1 MSTIVLNPARF
12 TEKPIAVLFDFDN
25 TLYAYGPANEAGM
38 LAVRAKAM
46 KKTGVG
52 SDEFDTAFAKARS
65 DTKKQLGKT
74 ASSHNRLLY
83 FQRTLEL
90 LDFRSQIQL
99 SLEFEQAF
107 WASYLS
113 TMELRKGVID
123 FLDQLAR
130 ANIRKVLVTDL
141 TTQIQFRKL
150 IYLELDLRFE
160 FIVTS
165 EESGEDK
172 PHRSGF
178 DLALN
183 KLNSQEDSS
192 EAIDHTGKIWMIGDN
207 LKSDIEGAKNA
218 VNATT
223 LALKSEIGD
232 HDSNASIDMI
242 FESFKDLKQFVSDK
256 GWDDIE
262 DA

>member
-1 MSTIVLNPARF
+1 MSNTILNSHRF

-25 TLYAYGPANEAGM
+25 TLYPYAPANEAGM
-38 LAVRAKAM
+38 LAVRTKAI
-46 KKTGVG
+46 KKTGVR
-52 SDEFDTAFAKARS
+52 SDEFDGAFAKARS
-65 DTKKQLGKT
+65 DTKKQLGTT
-74 ASSHNRLLY
+74 ASSHSRLLY

-90 LDFRSQIQL
+90 LGFRSQIQL
-99 SLEFEQAF
+99 SLEFEQTF
-107 WASYLS
+107 WASYLAA
-113 TMELRKGVID
+113 MELREGVTE

-150 IYLELDLRFE
+150 IYLELDLCFE

-172 PHRSGF
+172 PLPSSF
-178 DLALN
+178 NLALN
-183 KLNSQEDSS
+183 KLNSQEYSS
-192 EAIDHTGKIWMIGDN
+192 ETNAGKGKIWMIGDN
-207 LKSDIEGAKNA
+207 LKSDIEGAKHA

-223 LALKSEIGD
+223 LALKSGIAD
-232 HDSNASIDMI
+232 HDNTSIDMI
-242 FESFKDLKQFVSDK
+242 FESFNDLRQFVSNK
-256 GWDDIE
+256 GWDNIQ

>member
-1 MSTIVLNPARF
+1 MSTTVLNPDRF

-38 LAVRAKAM
+38 LAVRAKAI

-52 SDEFDTAFAKARS
+52 SDEFDAAFAKARS

-74 ASSHNRLLY
+74 ASSHSRLLY

-90 LDFRSQIQL
+90 LGFRSQIQL

-107 WASYLS
+107 WASYLA
-113 TMELRKGVID
+113 TMELREGVID

-130 ANIRKVLVTDL
+130 ANIRKVLITDL

-178 DLALN
+178 DLALS

-192 EAIDHTGKIWMIGDN
+192 EANAYTGKIWMIGDN

-242 FESFKDLKQFVSDK
+242 FESFEDLEQFVSDK

>member
-1 MSTIVLNPARF
+1 MSTTILNANRF

-25 TLYAYGPANEAGM
+25 TLYAYEPANEAGM
-38 LAVRAKAM
+38 LAVRNKAI

-74 ASSHNRLLY
+74 ASSHSRLLY

-90 LDFRSQIQL
+90 LGFRSQIQL

-107 WASYLS
+107 WASYLA
-113 TMELRKGVID
+113 TMELREGVID
-123 FLDQLAR
+123 FLDQLSR

-165 EESGEDK
+165 EEAGEDK

-178 DLALN
+178 NLALH
-183 KLNSQEDSS
+183 KLNSQQDSS
-192 EAIDHTGKIWMIGDN
+192 EVNAQTGKIWMIGDN
-207 LKSDIEGAKNA
+207 VKSDIEGAKNA
-218 VNATT
+218 INATT
-223 LALKSEIGD
+223 LALKSEIGN
-232 HDSNASIDMI
+232 HDNNSIDMI
-242 FESFKDLKQFVSDK
+242 FESFKDLEQFVSNK
-256 GWDDIE
+256 GWDDLQ